1 MQIGLVRLGMIV
13 LAARMGAALSPL
25 RGRTGRA
32 LHIGSKRRSTDDL
45 PDIRGRPLKLGI
57 TDVDGVLRDMNVL
70 DTAGGKKAPPLLLLA
85 GTAQTIGTYAGHV
98 RELSRGD
105 RRLIIPEL
113 RCQGAT
119 ELLPE
124 YANIEQHTRDLLQL
138 LDRLGLEKVD
148 LVGFSF
154 GGRVALS
161 VAAKHPSRIKSLSIT
176 GVPLNRTSLGTLILE
191 SWRDGLSQTVP
202 QMRACAWSFILNGYS
217 ASFVERYS
225 DKMTSVVDQIVA
237 ANDPLKLATLI
248 AQSHIADDSH
258 PFSVPSC
265 AAQIACRTQVISAG
279 EDRIAAPHTVKQLA
293 DAISGVSEYVEI
305 PNAGHL
311 VPFEQP
317 TAWRK
322 ALIRFLDQG
331 N

>member
-1 MQIGLVRLGMIV
+1 MIV
-13 LAARMGAALSPL
+13 LSTRLGAALSPL
-25 RGRTGRA
+25 RGRSGRA
-32 LHIGSKRRSTDDL
+32 LHTGSKRRSTDDL
-45 PDIRGRPLKLGI
+45 PDIRGRPLKLRI
-57 TDVDGVLRDMNVL
+57 VDVDGVLRDMNIL
-70 DTAGGKKAPPLLLLA
+70 DTADGGNKQLRPLLLLA
-85 GTAQTIGTYAGHV
+85 GTAQTIGTYAGHI
-98 RELSRGD
+98 RELSND

-113 RCQGAT
+113 RCQGKT

-124 YANIEQHTRDLLQL
+124 HANIEQHTKDLLQL

-176 GVPLNRTSLGTLILE
+176 GVPLKRTSLGVLILE
-191 SWRDGLSQTVP
+191 SWRDGLSQSVP
-202 QMRACAWSFILNGYS
+202 QMRACAWSFVLNGYS

-225 DKMTSVVDQIVA
+225 GKMTSVVDQIVA

-265 AAQIACRTQVISAG
+265 AAQIVSRTQVISAG

-322 ALIRFLDQG
+322 ALIRFFDQG